1 MPAVYLLVW
10 KGKNMKTRTTT
21 IFFLLVLLAG
31 MLLSACGS
39 SNRQIKDDELTT
51 VTSYSAPAAEHIL
64 TGMANLD
71 YATFSADFSDQLKA
85 GITAE
90 KFEALA
96 KDLNGKLG
104 AYVSHEVSRAEET
117 EGGYISVSYKTR
129 FEKGSVI
136 MRLVHEAADPHL
148 ISGLWFQ

>member
-1 MPAVYLLVW
+1 
-10 KGKNMKTRTTT
+10 MKTRKIS
-21 IFFLLVLLAG
+21 IFFLFALLMS

-51 VTSYSAPAAEHIL
+51 VTAYSAPAAEHIL

-90 KFEALA
+90 KFEVLA

-104 AYVSHEVSRAEET
+104 AYVSHEVSKAEET

-129 FEKGSVI
+129 FEKGSVT
-136 MRLVHEAADPHL
+136 MRLVHESADPHL
-148 ISGLWFQ
+148 VSGLWFR